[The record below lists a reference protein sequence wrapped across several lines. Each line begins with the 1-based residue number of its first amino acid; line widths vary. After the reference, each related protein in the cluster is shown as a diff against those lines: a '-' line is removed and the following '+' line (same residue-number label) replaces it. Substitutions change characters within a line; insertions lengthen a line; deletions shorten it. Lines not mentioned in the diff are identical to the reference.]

1 MWYTNLSQVLFLTD
15 IINIPE
21 KKMLKQKGR
30 APSLRN
36 NCKVSPIT
44 LTYQRCN
51 RISVHLIGSD
61 EPCWSKNRIFLIFI
75 PAAIHEKRF
84 SFTK

>member
-30 APSLRN
+30 ARSLRN
-36 NCKVSPIT
+36 NCKSNN
-44 LTYQRCN
+44 LN
-51 RISVHLIGSD
+51 ISAVQ
-61 EPCWSKNRIFLIFI
+61 
-75 PAAIHEKRF
+75 
-84 SFTK
+84 